1 MRSVSLC
8 FGRKCLY
15 LDEITREKR
24 VSQHSHRHINRE
36 RTLLSN
42 IVLMFYNLNNLY
54 KKSKK
59 QVHQICIY
67 ENRDILSILKQGQH
81 FEHSVNVVFIL
92 RTSYIETKI
101 SKHYWSVIQRS
112 QILLR
117 TVKQTVDFILVF
129 RCITYHITINWR
141 PRARAAY

>member
-42 IVLMFYNLNNLY
+42 IVSMFYNLY

-81 FEHSVNVVFIL
+81 FEHSVYVVFIL

-101 SKHYWSVIQRS
+101 SKHY
-112 QILLR
+112 
-117 TVKQTVDFILVF
+117 
-129 RCITYHITINWR
+129 
-141 PRARAAY
+141 